1 VRAGAERIGIFEA
14 GRAYIPRYEEGEG
27 GPLPDEREQV
37 VGALSGTET
46 DRWGTA
52 GERRLDFYDAKGA
65 LDAAL
70 GACGITLHYETLNEY
85 GLLPGRTAALSADGN
100 RIGMLGEVH
109 PDVLAT
115 FDIDRPVLLFE
126 LDLARLLPHVPERFK
141 AASPPRFPAVE
152 QDIAL
157 VVDDGVPAGA
167 LQAAIEQSRLVA
179 SARVFDVYRGDQ
191 LGAGKK
197 SVAFTVRYQAGDRT
211 LTTEDANREQGRIV
225 ARLEREFGAV
235 LRG

>member
-1 VRAGAERIGIFEA
+1 VFEA
-14 GRAYIPRYEEGEG
+14 GRAYIPRYDEGEG

-37 VGALSGTET
+37 AGALSGTEP

-52 GERRLDFYDAKGA
+52 GARRLDFYDAKGA

-70 GACGITLHYETLNEY
+70 DTCGVSLEY
-85 GLLPGRTAALSADGN
+85 AALDEFGLLPGRAAALSVRGE
-100 RIGMLGEVH
+100 RIGLLGEVH
-109 PDVLAT
+109 PEVLTT

-126 LDLARLLPHVPERFK
+126 IDLARLLPHVPERFK

-167 LQAAIEQSRLVA
+167 LQTAVEQSGLVA
-179 SARVFDVYRGDQ
+179 SARVFDVYRGEQ

-197 SVAFTVRYQAGDRT
+197 SVAFTIRYQAAGRT
-211 LTTEDANREQGRIV
+211 LTTEDANREQARIV
-225 ARLEREFGAV
+225 ARLEREFGAT
-235 LRG
+235 LRT